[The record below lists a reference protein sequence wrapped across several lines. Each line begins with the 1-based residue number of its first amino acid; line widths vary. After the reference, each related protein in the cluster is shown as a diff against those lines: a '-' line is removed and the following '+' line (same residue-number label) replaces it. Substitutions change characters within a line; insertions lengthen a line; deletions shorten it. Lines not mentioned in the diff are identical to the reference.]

1 MKMKNRDG
9 IDSLLESVI
18 SNKHPSVDNVVSEK
32 KKEETIKDDKFGK
45 SS

>member
-1 MKMKNRDG
+1 MKNRDG

-18 SNKHPSVDNVVSEK
+18 SNKHPSVDKVISEN
-32 KKEETIKDDKFGK
+32 KKEENIENDKFGK

>member
-1 MKMKNRDG
+1 MKNRDG

-18 SNKHPSVDNVVSEK
+18 SNKHPGVDKVISEK
-32 KKEETIKDDKFGK
+32 KKEENTEDDKLGK